1 MPTAPIIAEK
11 KRPIKEWAE
20 DDRPREKLIAK
31 GPQALSDSEL
41 LAVLI
46 PGTIYHNALDQA
58 RQILKENQD
67 NLQLLGKRSV
77 RDLVKMK
84 IKGFGAAKATALVAA
99 MELGRRRQAG
109 LTPERP
115 IIKDTKTAAAYLQP
129 LLADYHQETF
139 VVLYLDQS
147 GGLKHHGILSQG
159 GITATIVDPRLI
171 FKKAL
176 EESAVSIIISHNH
189 PSGSPQPSKADE
201 ALTKKI
207 KEGAGFLDIRLL
219 DHIIVGDKGY
229 FSFANEGLLA

>member
-1 MPTAPIIAEK
+1 MQAPQPIIVEK
-11 KRPIKEWAE
+11 KRAIKDWAE

-46 PGTIYHNALDQA
+46 GSGTHSKNAVELA
-58 RQILKENQD
+58 RMMLGTARGNMQD
-67 NLQLLGKRSV
+67 LGKRTV
-77 RDLVKMK
+77 RDLMK
-84 IKGFGAAKATALVAA
+84 IKGIKKAKAAIITAAL
-99 MELGRRRQAG
+99 ELGRRRQVG
-109 LTPERP
+109 LSPERP
-115 IIKDTKTAAAYLQP
+115 VIKDTKTAAAYLQP
-129 LLADYHQETF
+129 LLADYHHEVF

-147 GGLKHHGILSQG
+147 GRLKHFGTLSQG
-159 GITATIVDPRLI
+159 GITATVVDPRLI

-201 ALTKKI
+201 ALTQKI
-207 KEGAGFLDIRLL
+207 KEGAGLLDIRLL
-219 DHIIVGDKGY
+219 DHIIVGEKGY